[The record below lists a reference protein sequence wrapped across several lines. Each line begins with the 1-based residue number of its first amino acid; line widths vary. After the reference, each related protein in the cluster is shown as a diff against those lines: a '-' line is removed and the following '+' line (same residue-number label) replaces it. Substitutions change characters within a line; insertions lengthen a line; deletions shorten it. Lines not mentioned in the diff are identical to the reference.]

1 MTCYSASWSFEIGMG
16 VEVSRRAMCNRLFAL
31 RFIRVGFGIG
41 NQPQSRCIVNPN
53 ANAQPTSKPTRNHPG
68 ANAQSAF
75 LKNDVHQ
82 PQRQSIVNPNANT
95 QSTRKPTRNQHQSQ
109 HTINLVPMHSQPF
122 LRDNAHQPQKQCIV
136 NPDANTQSTRKP
148 TRNQHQSQHTT
159 NLVPMHSQPF

>member
-16 VEVSRRAMCNRLFAL
+16 VEVSRRVMCNRLFAL
-31 RFIRVGFGIG
+31 WFIRVGFGIG

-53 ANAQPTSKPTRNHPG
+53 ANTQPTSKPTRNQPG

-75 LKNDVHQ
+75 LKDDVHQ
-82 PQRQSIVNPNANT
+82 PQSQHPANSKANAK
-95 QSTRKPTRNQHQSQ
+95 STSKPTHNQPGANAQSA
-109 HTINLVPMHSQPF
+109 F
-122 LRDNAHQPQKQCIV
+122 LRDNAHQPQRQCIV

-148 TRNQHQSQHTT
+148 TRNKHQSQHTI